1 MGKGSVVKHGVQS
14 ESSAPP
20 PHVRQL
26 LWVREAPVSSQIQNA
41 PTDDNIFLANWIAD
55 TKRKQLSL
63 ERDLDESQKKWRT
76 RYGDWS
82 PKSHQASTSFLPW
95 ERLRTFDS
103 LERVLEQSD
112 RAAQYK
118 IPRSH
123 RNRNLMDTF
132 ADSLLHVHRIYN
144 RKFGY
149 IARKVPAHMPHMI
162 DVQVMTELQA
172 MLPDEFDETSSHKL
186 RSSDDMQFAFSYM
199 YFVVG
204 QKKFVNV
211 TELFAELDTD
221 HSGLLLLL
229 LFSSLC
235 LTRLGCRTRGRRVL
249 ESQRISNF
257 FSNIWGSYRNLKWP
271 CQRLSCFC

>member
-1 MGKGSVVKHGVQS
+1 MQEELGNGSVVKHGVHS

-26 LWVREAPVSSQIQNA
+26 LWVREAPVSSLTQNT

-229 LFSSLC
+229 LLLLLLSLC
-235 LTRLGCRTRGRRVL
+235 LTQLVGLSHGRKAGFREFRGSSPFL
-249 ESQRISNF
+249 
-257 FSNIWGSYRNLKWP
+257 NIWGGGGATEI
-271 CQRLSCFC
+271 